1 MRRFLDFLAF
11 ILIVLSSG
19 AIFLLMKA
27 GGANNQGI
35 ADATTSDPFNFI
47 PIFWKIAVVL
57 TFSFIFLTTKFRYF
71 SFDLRW
77 LALITLGLAS
87 TFWAEFLK
95 PGIDSALLLAL
106 SYTFVNLHVRL
117 CGWHRV
123 LDVLSTVF
131 LFFLFLSVAAIFLLP
146 SYGISVGDHE
156 GKWQGIFTHKNM
168 LGNFTSMNY
177 LFFLWYSTIK
187 NSKLTKVG
195 ILLSVLLTI
204 GSDCTTGLCNIV
216 ISTLLFIQ
224 FRISLTRELLFKNR
238 HAILALLL
246 MVCVFIFYISLD
258 DNQINIGEKDTT
270 FSDRNRIWEYLISQI
285 QTAPWFG
292 HGMGQIGAK
301 ILDNEEEFQS
311 NVGFVVGT
319 AHNGFLET
327 THELGL
333 VGLTMIL
340 IILIWPLRLSYNG
353 PEFEFYFLYLWFFVI
368 LNMFESRVLGFNIF
382 FITLM
387 YVIKLTQSM
396 TIKRS
401 FKQQKHQ

>member
-177 LFFLWYSTIK
+177 LFFLC
-187 NSKLTKVG
+187 V
-195 ILLSVLLTI
+195 
-204 GSDCTTGLCNIV
+204 CN
-216 ISTLLFIQ
+216 
-224 FRISLTRELLFKNR
+224 
-238 HAILALLL
+238 
-246 MVCVFIFYISLD
+246 
-258 DNQINIGEKDTT
+258 
-270 FSDRNRIWEYLISQI
+270 
-285 QTAPWFG
+285 
-292 HGMGQIGAK
+292 
-301 ILDNEEEFQS
+301 
-311 NVGFVVGT
+311 
-319 AHNGFLET
+319 
-327 THELGL
+327 
-333 VGLTMIL
+333 
-340 IILIWPLRLSYNG
+340 
-353 PEFEFYFLYLWFFVI
+353 
-368 LNMFESRVLGFNIF
+368 
-382 FITLM
+382 
-387 YVIKLTQSM
+387 
-396 TIKRS
+396 
-401 FKQQKHQ
+401 